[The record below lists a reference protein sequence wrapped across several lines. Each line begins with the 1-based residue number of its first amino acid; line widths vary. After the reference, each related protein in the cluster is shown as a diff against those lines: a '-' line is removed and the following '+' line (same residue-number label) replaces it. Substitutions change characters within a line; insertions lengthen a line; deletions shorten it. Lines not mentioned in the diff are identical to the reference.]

1 MNIVKTL
8 RKEKPMLIKISLRNC
23 NLRSYFRLPA
33 KAARLFWKTNEAEQW
48 EIRDVYNV
56 LNSNYNYVSSGNFHN
71 EKPIE
76 VAISSKNFAPY
87 ATLSLPLMHSFW

>member
-1 MNIVKTL
+1 MICVL
-8 RKEKPMLIKISLRNC
+8 S
-23 NLRSYFRLPA
+23 FRFPA
-33 KAARLFWKTNEAEQW
+33 KVARLFWKTDEAEQR

-56 LNSNYNYVSSGNFHN
+56 LHDNYNYVSFRTFNN

-87 ATLSLPLMHSFW
+87 ATLSLTPMHSFSSLLM